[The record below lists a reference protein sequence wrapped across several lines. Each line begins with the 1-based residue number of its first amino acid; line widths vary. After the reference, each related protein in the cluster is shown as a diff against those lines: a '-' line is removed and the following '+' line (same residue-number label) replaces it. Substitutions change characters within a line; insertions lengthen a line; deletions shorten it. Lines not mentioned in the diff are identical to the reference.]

1 MTINNPESAKSLT
14 TVEIRARRLAYCP
27 RLLKHAPQG
36 LLALL
41 QSPYRKRLVHRSWSQ
56 TILDDIYS
64 LIRASG
70 SRLADLGDPQLTPHA
85 CARCMRDHPKMI
97 KKLADGFLRPHAKS
111 SPVTTPTSIPTR
123 TFSCDT
129 CGKQFSTLQA
139 VSTLEWTVHR
149 RQQVGASYI
158 DESGRYPVCNRTYH
172 TRLRAIKH
180 VASVAACRDGLASG
194 DFEKITEAHRTKLDN
209 ADRAEARAARTSGI
223 SVFRS
228 HGLRA

>member
-1 MTINNPESAKSLT
+1 M
-14 TVEIRARRLAYCP
+14 
-27 RLLKHAPQG
+27 KHASKG

-64 LIRASG
+64 LVSASG

-85 CARCMRDHPKMI
+85 WARCMREHPKMM
-97 KKLADGFLRPHAKS
+97 KKLADGFLRPHTKS
-111 SPVTTPTSIPTR
+111 SPVTTPTCIPTR
-123 TFSCDT
+123 SFSCDT
-129 CGKQFSTLQA
+129 CGKQFKTLQA
-139 VSTLEWTVHR
+139 VSTHEWTVHR
-149 RQQVGASYI
+149 RRQIGANYI
-158 DESGRYPVCNRTYH
+158 DESGRCPVCNRTYH

-209 ADRAEARAARTSGI
+209 ADRAETRAARKYGI
-223 SVFRS
+223 GVYRS
-228 HGLRA
+228 HGLRAF